1 MNRLE
6 KIEVLAEHL
15 VDRVETLLVE
25 REEMLAEIARLRAEL
40 AERDE
45 TAVKTAQSM
54 QAELELSRTDALR
67 LEQEQVRVE
76 MRLRDLNDRLI
87 ALVHGE

>member
-6 KIEVLAEHL
+6 KIEVLAEDL

-25 REEMLAEIARLRAEL
+25 REEMLAEITRLRAEL

-45 TAVKTAQSM
+45 TAVKAAQSM
-54 QAELELSRTDALR
+54 QAELELSRADSLR

-87 ALVHGE
+87 ALVRGE